1 MATISEA
8 FEDDVWDH
16 LQWRMRDMLLL
27 ESDPLLREAL
37 YRQGEH
43 CIRACGD
50 GDTGY
55 RTIRLRQFQLAYL
68 MSAPRGEL
76 ALN

>member
-8 FEDDVWDH
+8 LEDDVWDR

-37 YRQGEH
+37 YRQGEYF
-43 CIRACGD
+43 IRDCGD
-50 GDTGY
+50 ADIGC
-55 RTIRLRQFQLAYL
+55 RTIRLRHFQLAFL
-68 MSAPRGEL
+68 LSAPRGEL